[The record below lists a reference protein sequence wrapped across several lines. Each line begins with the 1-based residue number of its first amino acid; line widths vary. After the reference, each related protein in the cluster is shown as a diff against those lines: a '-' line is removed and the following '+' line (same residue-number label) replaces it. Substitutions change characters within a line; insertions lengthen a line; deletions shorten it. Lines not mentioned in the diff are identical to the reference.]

1 MIRGTIM
8 SNFFAMLSRMRY
20 INRWGLMNN
29 TREEN
34 ISEHSL
40 EVAMFSHAL
49 VTIANERFGA
59 SLNADRA
66 AVMGIFHD
74 CGEIITGDMP
84 TPIKYYNDHI
94 RSAYQQIEVVS
105 EQHLLNMLPEDLRP
119 AYEPF
124 VDSSKADEELVPYV
138 KAADKLSA
146 LIKCI
151 CEIRMGNTEFTKA
164 ERTIREALNKTD
176 LSALKVFMEEFL
188 PAYELTLDE
197 LE

>member
-1 MIRGTIM
+1 M

-40 EVAMFSHAL
+40 EVAMLSHAL

-94 RSAYQQIEVVS
+94 HSAYQQIEVVS

>member
-1 MIRGTIM
+1 MN
-8 SNFFAMLSRMRY
+8 NFFAMLSRMRY

-40 EVAMFSHAL
+40 EVALLAHAL

-59 SLNADRA
+59 SLSADRA

-74 CGEIITGDMP
+74 AGEIITGDMP
-84 TPIKYYNDHI
+84 TPIKYYNDDI
-94 RSAYQQIEVVS
+94 RNAYQQIERGS
-105 EQHLLNMLPEDLRP
+105 EQRLLNMLPEDLRST
-119 AYEPF
+119 YEPLI
-124 VDSSKADEELVPYV
+124 DSAQADAELLPYV

-151 CEIRMGNTEFTKA
+151 CEIRMGNAEFTKA
-164 ERTIREALNKTD
+164 ERTIRETLMKTD
-176 LSALKVFMEEFL
+176 LSALRVFMEEFL

>member
-1 MIRGTIM
+1 M

-40 EVAMFSHAL
+40 EVAMLSHAL

-59 SLNADRA
+59 NLSADRA

-74 CGEIITGDMP
+74 AGEIITGDMP
-84 TPIKYYNDHI
+84 TPIKYYNDDI
-94 RSAYQQIEVVS
+94 RKAYQQIEVVS
-105 EQHLLNMLPEDLRP
+105 EQSLLSMLPEYLRDT
-119 AYEPF
+119 YEPL
-124 VDSSKADEELVPYV
+124 VDSSKADMDLVPYV

-151 CEIRMGNTEFTKA
+151 CEIRMGNAEFQKA
-164 ERTIREALNKTD
+164 ERTIRESLMNTE
-176 LSALKVFMEEFL
+176 LSALSVFMEEFL

-197 LE
+197 LD

>member
-1 MIRGTIM
+1 M

-40 EVAMFSHAL
+40 EVAMLAHAL

-59 SLNADRA
+59 NLSAERA

-74 CGEIITGDMP
+74 AGEIITGDMP
-84 TPIKYYNDHI
+84 TPIKYYNDDI
-94 RSAYQQIEVVS
+94 RSAYQQIEIVS
-105 EQHLLNMLPEDLRP
+105 ERSLLNMLPEDLRP
-119 AYEPF
+119 VYESYI
-124 VDSSKADEELVPYV
+124 DSSKADTELLPYV

-164 ERTIREALNKTD
+164 ERTIREALSKIE
-176 LSALKVFMEEFL
+176 LSALGVFMEEFL
-188 PAYELTLDE
+188 PAYELTLDDIE
-197 LE
+197 

>member
-1 MIRGTIM
+1 M

-40 EVAMFSHAL
+40 EVAMLSLAL

-59 SLNADRA
+59 NLNADRA

-74 CGEIITGDMP
+74 AGEIITGDMP
-84 TPIKYYNDHI
+84 TPIKYYNDDI

-105 EQHLLNMLPEDLRP
+105 EQSLLGMLPEDIRP
-119 AYEPF
+119 VYEPL
-124 VDSSKADEELVPYV
+124 VDSSKFDAELVPYV

-151 CEIRMGNTEFTKA
+151 CEIRMGNTEFSKA
-164 ERTIREALNKTD
+164 
-176 LSALKVFMEEFL
+176 
-188 PAYELTLDE
+188 
-197 LE
+197 

>member
-1 MIRGTIM
+1 MN
-8 SNFFAMLSRMRY
+8 NFYAMLSRMKY

-40 EVAMFSHAL
+40 EVALLAHAL

-59 SLNADRA
+59 NLSADRA

-74 CGEIITGDMP
+74 AGEIITGDMP
-84 TPIKYYNDHI
+84 TPIKYYNDDI
-94 RSAYQQIEVVS
+94 RNAYHQIERVS
-105 EQHLLNMLPEDLRP
+105 EQSLLSMLPDDLRP
-119 AYEPF
+119 VYEPL
-124 VDSSKADEELVPYV
+124 VDSSKADEELLPYV

-151 CEIRMGNTEFTKA
+151 CEIRMGNTEFAKA
-164 ERTIREALNKTD
+164 ERTIREALMQTE
-176 LSALKVFMEEFL
+176 LSALRVFMEEFL
-188 PAYELTLDE
+188 PSYELTLDE
-197 LE
+197 LD

>member
-1 MIRGTIM
+1 M
-8 SNFFAMLSRMRY
+8 SNFFAMLSRMKY

-40 EVAMFSHAL
+40 EVALLAHAL

-59 SLNADRA
+59 SLSADRA

-74 CGEIITGDMP
+74 AGEIITGDMP
-84 TPIKYYNDHI
+84 TPIKYYNDDI
-94 RSAYQQIEVVS
+94 RTAYQQIERVS
-105 EQHLLNMLPEDLRP
+105 EESLLSMLPDDLRP
-119 AYEPF
+119 AYEPL
-124 VDSSKADEELVPYV
+124 VDSSKADKELLPYV

-151 CEIRMGNTEFTKA
+151 CEIRMGNTEFAKA
-164 ERTIREALNKTD
+164 ERTIRESLMNTE
-176 LSALKVFMEEFL
+176 LSALRVFMEEFL
-188 PAYELTLDE
+188 PSYELTLDE
-197 LE
+197 LD